1 MISYYTPIEV
11 AKILKLNPN
20 TVWRYIKQGHLS
32 AFKIG
37 RCYRISEAQV
47 EKFLNQRLDKPGE
60 NTPLPV
66 GKKGVSCSVSCSG

>member
-1 MISYYTPIEV
+1 MIAYYTPTEV

-20 TVWRYIKQGHLS
+20 TVWRYIKDGKLS
-32 AFKIG
+32 AFKVG

-47 EKFLNQRLDKPGE
+47 QEFLNKGLDKQGE

-66 GKKGVSCSVSCSG
+66 GRRKESCTANC